1 MIKNRIIKLKEV
13 AMKKVILILSMV
25 LLMAGCGTITKTGN
39 IEGKVLNKVN
49 GSAIPNAVV
58 WTAPPT
64 SRVLT
69 SADGSYCIEGIE
81 PGTYTVF
88 ASASG
93 FHTDSIRITVV
104 AGKSAKADFMLE
116 PGP

>member
-1 MIKNRIIKLKEV
+1 
-13 AMKKVILILSMV
+13 MKRAILMLSMV
-25 LLMAGCGTITKTGN
+25 LLLAGCETIAKTGN
-39 IEGKVLNKVN
+39 IEGKVLNKID

-58 WTAPPT
+58 WTTPPT

-69 SADGSYCIEGIE
+69 RTDGSYYIDGVE

-104 AGKSAKADFMLE
+104 AGNSARADFMLE